1 MLHYGCFPRI
11 FFKYSEELLR
21 RTFTKQGFFLTE
33 IPAIQYG
40 SPNEYLIPGLE
51 SLCILAL
58 LKQMPIDSTI
68 YLIFEISIF
77 NWLLLKIPIQIIA
90 IKFSCNN

>member
-1 MLHYGCFPRI
+1 MDVSP
-11 FFKYSEELLR
+11 
-21 RTFTKQGFFLTE
+21 GFFPNIQRSVYEEHLQNK
-33 IPAIQYG
+33 ASFLLKFQLFQYG
-40 SPNEYLIPGLE
+40 SPNEYLILGLE

-68 YLIFEISIF
+68 YLIFEMSIF

-90 IKFSCNN
+90 TEFYCNN